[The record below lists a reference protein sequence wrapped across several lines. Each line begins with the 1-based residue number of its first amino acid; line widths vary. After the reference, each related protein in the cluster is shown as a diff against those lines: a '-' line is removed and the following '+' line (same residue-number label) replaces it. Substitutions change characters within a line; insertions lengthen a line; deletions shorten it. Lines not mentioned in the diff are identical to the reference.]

1 MENGMNFF
9 KKFFPFIL
17 TLLSNFSL
25 KKFDR
30 LYDLHLSVMQS
41 DSSDTTRPVSVNVLT
56 PEEIDGNINPTI
68 TYGKVILQ

>member
-1 MENGMNFF
+1 MNFSNIF
-9 KKFFPFIL
+9 SSPFIL
-17 TLLSNFSL
+17 TLFILL